1 MNFNKQ
7 KQDILKKQDKSKKGD
22 VDEKIQKL
30 TNLINNKK
38 NFYTTSSCSGRIML
52 LQVSNSGKKNE
63 TKWLFVSHNPVAFQE
78 IADTLKNPEGDV
90 WFKQE
95 GMILHISAR
104 TIEDA
109 EKMLIICREAG
120 FKRAGITN
128 TGKRIVLE
136 IFSNERID
144 TIACKNGKKIIDG
157 DYLKILMEEANKKLE
172 RNWENLEKLENQLR
186 IKNLKDI

>member
-95 GMILHISAR
+95 GMILHILMDFINLFKYNHVDAR
-104 TIEDA
+104 AIS
-109 EKMLIICREAG
+109 LVG
-120 FKRAGITN
+120 WLKR
-128 TGKRIVLE
+128 RSL
-136 IFSNERID
+136 
-144 TIACKNGKKIIDG
+144 
-157 DYLKILMEEANKKLE
+157 L
-172 RNWENLEKLENQLR
+172 
-186 IKNLKDI
+186 